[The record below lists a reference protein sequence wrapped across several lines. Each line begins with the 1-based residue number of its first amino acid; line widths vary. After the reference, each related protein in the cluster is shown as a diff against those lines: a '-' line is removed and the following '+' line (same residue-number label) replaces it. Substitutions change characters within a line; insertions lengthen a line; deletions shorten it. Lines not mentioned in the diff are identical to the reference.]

1 MWFHENPL
9 DQDILFPVM
18 TLTLKYDRP
27 NVHYCFIGTGP
38 SLPEEMR
45 VSSGQK
51 CPEIN
56 IDYIGNSLNNKINK
70 KETWQECGKWC
81 RDTPGCNYWTWTPP
95 GSAYPKWCFLK
106 TARASRLLRDSHLDL
121 KIETLKENSH
131 LILDLDSQLFSEN
144 SHSHSQLSKIF

>member
-1 MWFHENPL
+1 
-9 DQDILFPVM
+9 M
-18 TLTLKYDRP
+18 TLTFKYDRP

-45 VSSGQK
+45 ASSGQK

-106 TARASRLLRDSHLDL
+106 TARASNVNFFYKAVSGA
-121 KIETLKENSH
+121 KGCTE
-131 LILDLDSQLFSEN
+131 FSTDYN
-144 SHSHSQLSKIF
+144 PKVWPL